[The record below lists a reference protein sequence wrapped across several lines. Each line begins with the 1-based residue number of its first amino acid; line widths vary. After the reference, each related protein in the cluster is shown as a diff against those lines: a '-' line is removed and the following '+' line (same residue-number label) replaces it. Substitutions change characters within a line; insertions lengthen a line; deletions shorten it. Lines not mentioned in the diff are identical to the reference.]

1 MTSIN
6 RFDRALETL
15 RQTLAERSGKNTA
28 ASNSRQSQEAGRAGA
43 TNRTQQIRRRIKDRL
58 ASLDLAQRADQEKG
72 ATIFLETVLGNE
84 FGAELLEDP
93 AFYNLLAD
101 VRNTMFADQG
111 TQINLVAMLIEL
123 KGSN

>member
-15 RQTLAERSGKNTA
+15 RQALAERPGKNAAAGKSSQGREVGRAA
-28 ASNSRQSQEAGRAGA
+28 AS
-43 TNRTQQIRRRIKDRL
+43 NRTQQLRRRIKDRL
-58 ASLDLAQRADQEKG
+58 ASLDLSQRAGQEKG

-111 TQINLVAMLIEL
+111 TQKDLVSLLMEL